1 MKKTEEQGF
10 TPAQAEVGVTYENGK
25 EVHED
30 YKKSLGSFEKA
41 ANQGNASTYLIQSW
55 SRSS

>member
-25 EVHED
+25 EVHQD

-41 ANQGNASTYLIQSW
+41 ANQGNASTYLIVLV
-55 SRSS
+55 